1 MRALGALC
9 QESEA
14 ETNTYF
20 FYYFTTTIPTKL
32 LLPNSQI
39 YLQAVKAQSSI
50 PRCLLFDFHPPH
62 YRVIHL
68 TSGKPL
74 SPAFPLISLAIFFF
88 LSLLLAL
95 PLLPNILTLIY
106 SCVEPSDHFS
116 SLSTL
121 GPWMISSSFMALYI
135 TYMLIIPK
143 FITLAWT
150 SPLNLRFTHPNT
162 YSVTSLRHLIGI

>member
-74 SPAFPLISLAIFFF
+74 SPAFPLISLAIFFSVSITGPASSPQYINIDILLCWAFRPF
-88 LSLLLAL
+88 LFSFYPRSLDNLIQLYGFIYHLYADNSQIYNPRLDISPELQIHTPKHLLS
-95 PLLPNILTLIY
+95 N
-106 SCVEPSDHFS
+106 
-116 SLSTL
+116 
-121 GPWMISSSFMALYI
+121 
-135 TYMLIIPK
+135 
-143 FITLAWT
+143 
-150 SPLNLRFTHPNT
+150 FT
-162 YSVTSLRHLIGI
+162 